1 MTTQEHFLRAT
12 KRAINEFG
20 SGHRIAGL
28 IVLLVV
34 AIFGTMQWRHSHSDV
49 AMLDSQQQ
57 ASPAGD
63 APTPVE
69 YFPAQ
74 YVNQATQ
81 PEKHIESF

>member
-1 MTTQEHFLRAT
+1 MTAHEHFLRAT
-12 KRAINEFG
+12 RRAINELS

-34 AIFGTMQWRHSHSDV
+34 AIFGTMQWKHSHSDV
-49 AMLDSQQQ
+49 ATLDSPQQ

-74 YVNQATQ
+74 YVNQATK